1 MRFSVAG
8 MRAVRL
14 YTKLMLAL
22 ALLVATMVGGSAYV
36 MIERQRDRQLQE
48 LEDRA
53 TQFADLLSASLAQPL
68 WNVDLN
74 AVNRQLAA
82 LARDSAIV
90 ELSVVDVKYGPLATA
105 TGPQAASS
113 AGRIVRERP
122 IEYAAFEGQ
131 PIERIG
137 AVRVVLNRAVA
148 DQAIGDF
155 RRAILVIAAATLA
168 GLYAVTFLLLKRLVG
183 GPVNRLEE
191 MVDRIAGGD
200 LDARC
205 AVESGD
211 ELGHLA
217 TRVNAMADRLRE
229 STAQLSE
236 SERKYH
242 GIFEAVGVAI
252 LEQDFSQV
260 KADIDRLRDQ
270 GIGDF
275 KGYLTEH
282 PDFGRQAMS
291 NVRVVDANS
300 AAVRLFGAKN
310 KQDLLASFPKTLGPE
325 MTSTVAKALEAVGAL
340 GEGSALFEA
349 ETTLRTLNGEPL
361 TALFTVAF
369 PPRSERFD
377 RVLVTVTDITERKKW
392 EEDLRRSEAYLAAA
406 ESLSKSG
413 SWAWKLSTGEITY
426 WSQERY
432 RVFGFDPE
440 EGIPSL
446 EAVLKRIHPDDRAK
460 WLDAVSNVTRDLE
473 RLDFDFRIVLPNG
486 ELRVLHGISHP
497 IFNESGDFVEIIGAA
512 MDITERR
519 RAEEALR
526 ETQTQ
531 LAHANRVASI
541 GQLTASIAHEVNQP
555 IGATVANAQAA
566 LRWLDRPTPE
576 LDEAKQALGRI
587 VRDGARA
594 GAVVDGI
601 RRLIRRTPLR
611 GDLVDINAAVS
622 EVIVLARS
630 EAAKNDVSVR
640 MDLAEGLPLVQGDR
654 VEFQQVILNLTI
666 NAVEAMSGVE
676 GEREL
681 LIRTGKNEAGEIVV
695 SVSDSGPGV
704 APATIEHLFKAFFT
718 TKANGLGL
726 GLSICRSIVEAHGGR
741 LWASAN
747 APCGAVFQ
755 FTLPSQLGVGKPK
768 AATAHPGKVPAAKNP
783 GSGVPVSR

>member
-1 MRFSVAG
+1 
-8 MRAVRL
+8 
-14 YTKLMLAL
+14 
-22 ALLVATMVGGSAYV
+22 
-36 MIERQRDRQLQE
+36 
-48 LEDRA
+48 
-53 TQFADLLSASLAQPL
+53 
-68 WNVDLN
+68 
-74 AVNRQLAA
+74 
-82 LARDSAIV
+82 
-90 ELSVVDVKYGPLATA
+90 
-105 TGPQAASS
+105 
-113 AGRIVRERP
+113 
-122 IEYAAFEGQ
+122 
-131 PIERIG
+131 
-137 AVRVVLNRAVA
+137 
-148 DQAIGDF
+148 
-155 RRAILVIAAATLA
+155 
-168 GLYAVTFLLLKRLVG
+168 
-183 GPVNRLEE
+183 
-191 MVDRIAGGD
+191 
-200 LDARC
+200 
-205 AVESGD
+205 
-211 ELGHLA
+211 
-217 TRVNAMADRLRE
+217 
-229 STAQLSE
+229 
-236 SERKYH
+236 
-242 GIFEAVGVAI
+242 
-252 LEQDFSQV
+252 
-260 KADIDRLRDQ
+260 
-270 GIGDF
+270 
-275 KGYLTEH
+275 
-282 PDFGRQAMS
+282 
-291 NVRVVDANS
+291 
-300 AAVRLFGAKN
+300 
-310 KQDLLASFPKTLGPE
+310 
-325 MTSTVAKALEAVGAL
+325 
-340 GEGSALFEA
+340 
-349 ETTLRTLNGEPL
+349 
-361 TALFTVAF
+361 
-369 PPRSERFD
+369 
-377 RVLVTVTDITERKKW
+377 
-392 EEDLRRSEAYLAAA
+392 
-406 ESLSKSG
+406 
-413 SWAWKLSTGEITY
+413 
-426 WSQERY
+426 
-432 RVFGFDPE
+432 VFGFDPE

-460 WLDAVSNVTRDLE
+460 WLDAISNVTRDLE

-611 GDLVDINAAVS
+611 DDLVDINAAVS
-622 EVIVLARS
+622 AVIVLARS
-630 EAAKNDVSVR
+630 EATKNDVSVR

-681 LIRTGKNEAGEIVV
+681 LIRTGENEAGEIVV

-747 APCGAVFQ
+747 TPRGAAFQ

-768 AATAHPGKVPAAKNP
+768 ATPAHPGKVPAAKNP